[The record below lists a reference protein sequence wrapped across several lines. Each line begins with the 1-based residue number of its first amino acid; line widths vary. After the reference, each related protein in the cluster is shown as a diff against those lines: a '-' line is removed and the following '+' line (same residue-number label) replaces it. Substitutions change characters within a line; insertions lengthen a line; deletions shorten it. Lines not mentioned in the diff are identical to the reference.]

1 MVYEMNEIKVV
12 HVITDLNTGGAE
24 MMLQKLLER
33 KSASV
38 SAHVISLRDRGEI
51 GPAIESLGIPV
62 DALDMNPGKIPSP
75 KIFLGLVRRLRQ
87 LKPDIVHTWMYHAN
101 LIGGFAAKM
110 AGVPAVT
117 WAIHHS
123 NLSPSVNKKATLAVV
138 RACGLISQWLPH
150 RIICCS
156 ESALRVHVGVG
167 YAQRKM
173 RVIPNGFDLS
183 RFKPDPE
190 ARVHLRD
197 ELDLEID
204 TPLVGLIGRFD
215 PQKNHEGFFVAAGMV
230 SKKNPSVHFLL
241 AGLGI
246 DENNEKLMRSVCSN
260 GVEGVTHLLGLRNDI
275 PRVMASLDVLVSS
288 SIGEAFPNVL
298 GEAMAC
304 EVPCVVT
311 DAGDC
316 ASIIGDTGL
325 VVENGDM
332 AGLAGAIEQL
342 LSLSQEDRTDMGGRA
357 RERVDENFELN
368 HVVDRYETFYHELI
382 EQEQA

>member
-1 MVYEMNEIKVV
+1 MVNEMKEIKVV

-33 KSASV
+33 KNADV

-51 GPAIESLGIPV
+51 GQTIESLGISV
-62 DALDMNPGKIPSP
+62 DAMEMDPGKIPSP
-75 KIFLGLVRRLRQ
+75 KTFFRLARRLRQ

-101 LIGGFAAKM
+101 LIGGLAAKI
-110 AGVPAVT
+110 AGVKAIT

-123 NLSPSVNKKATLAVV
+123 NLSPSANKKSTLAVV
-138 RACGLISQWLPH
+138 RTCALVSRWLPD

-156 ESALRVHVGVG
+156 ESALRVHVDAG
-167 YAQRKM
+167 YSKHKLWG
-173 RVIPNGFDLS
+173 IPNGFDLS
-183 RFKPDPE
+183 RFKPDPQ

-215 PQKNHEGFFVAAGMV
+215 PQKNHEGFFAAAGMV

-246 DENNEKLMRSVCSN
+246 DENNEKLMRSLRSN
-260 GVEGVTHLLGLRNDI
+260 GVEGVTHLLGLRKDI

-311 DAGDC
+311 NVGDC
-316 ASIIGDTGL
+316 AAIVGATGL
-325 VVENGDM
+325 IVESCDM
-332 AGLAGAIEQL
+332 AGLAGAIEHYL
-342 LSLSQEDRTDMGGRA
+342 GLSAEDRANLGASA
-357 RERVDENFELN
+357 RERVEANFEIN
-368 HVVDRYETFYHELI
+368 QVVNRYESVYRELI
-382 EQEQA
+382 ELKQA

>member
-156 ESALRVHVGVG
+156 ESALRVHVGAG